1 VVLSIDDLADVA
13 PVDLVFIATKTT
25 AIPEVCKALRPHLGE
40 LPYLVSYQN
49 GIEPGRAIM
58 HALGTP
64 RVVRMILRYGALLDE
79 SGAREGPLRV
89 RAALHAPPHF
99 VGGEGEALAFA
110 RRLAPVMDAMGLP
123 MRFTEDIDREAWR
136 KGIENAAGNPV
147 AALIQAPL
155 GELLASPARALI
167 ERLLD
172 EGVAVAQAA
181 GIDVE
186 ASFRDGVLR
195 TMAGGGSHLPSMA
208 HDVRVGRKT
217 EITQL
222 NVQIARRGRAL
233 GIPTPTHDAVVN
245 LVGAF
250 DWRATRALQRG

>member
-1 VVLSIDDLADVA
+1 
-13 PVDLVFIATKTT
+13 
-25 AIPEVCKALRPHLGE
+25 
-40 LPYLVSYQN
+40 
-49 GIEPGRAIM
+49 
-58 HALGTP
+58 
-64 RVVRMILRYGALLDE
+64 
-79 SGAREGPLRV
+79 
-89 RAALHAPPHF
+89 
-99 VGGEGEALAFA
+99 
-110 RRLAPVMDAMGLP
+110 MDAMGLP

-172 EGVAVAQAA
+172 EGIAVAQAA

-245 LVGAF
+245 RVGAF